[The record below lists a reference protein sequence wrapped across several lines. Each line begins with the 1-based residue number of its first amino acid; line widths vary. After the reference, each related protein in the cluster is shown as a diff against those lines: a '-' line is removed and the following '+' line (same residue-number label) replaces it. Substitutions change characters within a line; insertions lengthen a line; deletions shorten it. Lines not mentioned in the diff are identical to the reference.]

1 MTTFRVKYLPKTK
14 QNYMK
19 QASLNAIK
27 MPSDQIMRKKP
38 ETRDLFKQKVQWKNI
53 KQMGRIGEIENMR
66 SKKPGIF
73 FCTADQEICEKK
85 KWSACVT

>member
-1 MTTFRVKYLPKTK
+1 
-14 QNYMK
+14 
-19 QASLNAIK
+19 

-73 FCTADQEICEKK
+73 FVQPIKRYVRRKNGLRVLHDDDNIIK
-85 KWSACVT
+85 